1 MGLSVVFPSVPRSGP
16 SSARKRS
23 ASRARENWEAQD
35 VKEEEF
41 ADEQWQYVED
51 DESAGD
57 DAPAAVT
64 GASSGSW
71 STVEDPDPS
80 DPVDIEALARNKNR
94 HAAPI
99 AWEDDAEQDGGG
111 R

>member
-1 MGLSVVFPSVPRSGP
+1 MGMSVVFPSVPRSGP

-23 ASRARENWEAQD
+23 ASRARESWEAQD
-35 VKEEEF
+35 VKEEGF
-41 ADEQWQYVED
+41 VDEQWQYAEE
-51 DESAGD
+51 DESTGD
-57 DAPAAVT
+57 DAPADAT

-80 DPVDIEALARNKNR
+80 EPVDLGALELNKNR

-99 AWEDDAEQDGGG
+99 AWETDEEQDEGK
-111 R
+111 